1 MTQPWALVAQRD
13 LRRAAS
19 PFCRSRAGALAC
31 GPRLAIGDAAQQG
44 HAAGPDRREGGP
56 PCASK
61 RAERLAAM
69 LAGMVRLAPAAQLHP
84 APSSPCTISLWVRH
98 RLAACLPAARGAAL
112 RRSRAPSRTHECL
125 HIACA
130 DRHGASAA
138 ERPAARSL
146 PPRHLARVDAR
157 PRTKQRTALAAARG
171 DAARRSRRALARSH
185 ECPPPMAAQVLV
197 RRAAQRTRVRPL
209 PTGRAR

>member
-1 MTQPWALVAQRD
+1 MRREICGG
-13 LRRAAS
+13 RRALSVDPGPARWRADLDWPLATPRSKDTS
-19 PFCRSRAGALAC
+19 PVQIDVKADPRALLSERRGWRRCWLEWCALRPPRSSTLHH
-31 GPRLAIGDAAQQG
+31 Q
-44 HAAGPDRREGGP
+44 
-56 PCASK
+56 
-61 RAERLAAM
+61 
-69 LAGMVRLAPAAQLHP
+69 APAPLA
-84 APSSPCTISLWVRH
+84 SVRH

-112 RRSRAPSRTHECL
+112 RRSRAPSRSHECL
-125 HIACA
+125 HIDCA
-130 DRHGASAA
+130 DRHGALAA

-146 PPRHLARVDAR
+146 PPRHLARVDAH